1 MTCQRAQGFLARGK
15 VQVAREQ
22 DATKE
27 KLGPKEALKL
37 ARGVS
42 RIVAAKGKKL
52 VTLDLKKD
60 RPTDEELLSVLLGP
74 SGNLRAPTLKA
85 GSTLL
90 IGFEEGAYSEVLGA
104 GSVR

>member
-37 ARGVS
+37 ARTAS
-42 RIVAAKGKKL
+42 RIVAAEGKKV
-52 VTLDLKKD
+52 VTLNLRKD
-60 RPTDEELLSVLLGP
+60 KPTDKELLGVLLGP
-74 SGNLRAPTLKA
+74 SGNLRAPTLRV

-90 IGFEEGAYSEVLGA
+90 IGFEEGSYSEVLGA
-104 GSVR
+104 